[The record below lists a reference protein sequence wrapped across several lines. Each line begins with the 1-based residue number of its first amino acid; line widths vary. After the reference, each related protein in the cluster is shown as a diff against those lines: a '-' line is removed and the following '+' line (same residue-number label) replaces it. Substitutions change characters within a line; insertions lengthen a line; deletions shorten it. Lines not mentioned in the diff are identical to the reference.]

1 VPLIVTGTCQSNIT
15 YGLDLDQKR
24 YDSVVNACCLM
35 EDFNTMPLGG
45 LTKVG
50 EMGMSLSGGQ
60 KSRLSLARALYREDS
75 QIVLVDSTLSSLD
88 A

>member
-1 VPLIVTGTCQSNIT
+1 
-15 YGLDLDQKR
+15 
-24 YDSVVNACCLM
+24 M